1 MPTHDSTPDQLQIC
15 ESVLRNFVLLALPWL
30 SFQRDILDIAKKSIS
45 NAGNVKPTENFTLR
59 ELQALLMIFDRSH
72 EWRNLFDRDLEK
84 RLEDAYKEIF
94 PKVASASVQIIEAQE
109 IILSSVFE
117 AMKKLRA
124 DEKANHH
131 PKSRH

>member
-1 MPTHDSTPDQLQIC
+1 MPTHDSTSDQPQIC
-15 ESVLRNFVLLALPWL
+15 ESVLRNLVLLALPWL

-45 NAGNVKPTENFTLR
+45 NTSNVKPTENFTLR

-72 EWRNLFDRDLEK
+72 EWRNLFDRDFEK

-94 PKVASASVQIIEAQE
+94 PKMASASVQFIEAQQ
-109 IILSSVFE
+109 IILSSVFD

-124 DEKANHH
+124 DGKASDHS
-131 PKSRH
+131 KS

>member
-1 MPTHDSTPDQLQIC
+1 MPTHDSTSDQPQIC
-15 ESVLRNFVLLALPWL
+15 ESVLRNLVLLALPWL

-45 NAGNVKPTENFTLR
+45 NTSNVKPTENFTVR

-72 EWRNLFDRDLEK
+72 EWRNLFDRDFEK

-94 PKVASASVQIIEAQE
+94 PKMASASVQFIEAQQ
-109 IILSSVFE
+109 IILSSVFD

-124 DEKANHH
+124 DGKANDHS
-131 PKSRH
+131 KC